1 MKKKIIAAAT
11 LLTSIALSAPMAAEN
26 LVELTQLLGTK
37 TCPGCDLS
45 NAGLYLANLRKADLR
60 EADLSGANL
69 DRANL
74 SRANLSGADLS
85 GAVLFDANLSGANL
99 SGANLMGANLSRA
112 NLAGANFTGAN
123 LAGANLGHA
132 FLGNAILQD
141 AVLEGAILRGTIAL
155 PRGILQ
161 PEDRYKLAIADVQLG
176 DHRGAIANYE
186 QALELNPEFAP
197 AYLGRG
203 ISRLQLGDAP
213 SAIADWQTARELFEL
228 QQNTQGYEISQE
240 LVAKTEEAIAESRR
254 AAKRQRFMNAIG
266 SIASMLLQF
275 VL

>member
-1 MKKKIIAAAT
+1 MKRRILAT
-11 LLTSIALSAPMAAEN
+11 VTFLTSIALSAPVAAEN

-45 NAGLYLANLRKADLR
+45 NAGLYLANLRKADLSG
-60 EADLSGANL
+60 ADLSGANL

-85 GAVLFDANLSGANL
+85 GAVLFDANLSGADL

-112 NLAGANFTGAN
+112 NLANANFTGAN
-123 LAGANLGHA
+123 LAGANLGQA

-141 AVLEGAILRGTIAL
+141 AVLEGANLRGTVAL

-161 PEDRYKLAIADVQLG
+161 PEDHYKLAVADVQLG

-186 QALELNPEFAP
+186 QALDLNPEFAP

-213 SAIADWQTARELFEL
+213 SAIADWQKAGELFEL
-228 QQNTQGYEISQE
+228 QQNAQGYEISQE
-240 LVAKTEEAIAESRR
+240 LVTKTEEAIAESAR

-266 SIASMLLQF
+266 SVASMLLQF